1 MILLLKI
8 KNLNY
13 YKLFLK
19 EYIIRNITLRK
30 EIMYHKLL
38 EDFCDINLELTAN
51 EKDKIITNYKNL
63 PNINDDDLE
72 SINFKDIF

>member
-1 MILLLKI
+1 
-8 KNLNY
+8 
-13 YKLFLK
+13 
-19 EYIIRNITLRK
+19 
-30 EIMYHKLL
+30 MYHKLL

-51 EKDKIITNYKNL
+51 EKDKMITNYKNL